1 MFKKISISTFS
12 GLMQFHFALV
22 IVPDAENTLSDGT
35 MLLEYIKAV
44 LPTLTGRDTFL
55 GWLSTLPDD

>member
-1 MFKKISISTFS
+1 
-12 GLMQFHFALV
+12 MQFHFALV